1 MRFLLLGIMSVLI
14 SACGFQLRGV
24 AKLPFETMYVEAS
37 DTSPIGND
45 LRRTLKSSNVRLT
58 NSAAEAQ
65 AVVQLLGETREKII
79 LSLSG
84 GGRVREYQLRIRVTF
99 RVHGPNNKELLAPT
113 ELVLLRD
120 LSYDDTQILAKES
133 EEALLFRDIQNDAV
147 QQIMRRV
154 SAVNQ

>member
-37 DTSPIGND
+37 DTSPVGND
-45 LRRTLKSSNVRLT
+45 LRRALKSNVRLT

-84 GGRVREYQLRIRVTF
+84 GGRVREYQLRMRVTF
-99 RVHGPNNKELLAPT
+99 RVYGPNNKELLVPT

-133 EEALLFRDIQNDAV
+133 EEALLFRDIQSDAV

-154 SAVNQ
+154 SAINP

>member
-37 DTSPIGND
+37 DTSPVGND
-45 LRRTLKSSNVRLT
+45 LRRALKSSNVRLT

-84 GGRVREYQLRIRVTF
+84 GGRVREYQLRMRVSF
-99 RVHGPNNKELLAPT
+99 RVYGPNNKELLVPT

-154 SAVNQ
+154 SAVNP

>member
-1 MRFLLLGIMSVLI
+1 MRFLLLGILSVLI

-37 DTSPIGND
+37 DTSPVGND
-45 LRRTLKSSNVRLT
+45 LRRVLKSSNVRLT

-84 GGRVREYQLRIRVTF
+84 GGRVREYQLRMRVSF
-99 RVHGPNNKELLAPT
+99 RVYGPNNKELLVPT

-133 EEALLFRDIQNDAV
+133 EEALLFRDIQSDAV
-147 QQIMRRV
+147 QQIMRRL
-154 SAVNQ
+154 SAVNP

>member
-37 DTSPIGND
+37 DTSPVGND
-45 LRRTLKSSNVRLT
+45 LRRALKSSNVRLT

-84 GGRVREYQLRIRVTF
+84 GGRVREYQLRMRVSF
-99 RVHGPNNKELLAPT
+99 RVYGPNNKELLVPT

-133 EEALLFRDIQNDAV
+133 EEALLFRDIQSDAV
-147 QQIMRRV
+147 QQIMRRL
-154 SAVNQ
+154 SAVNR

>member
-37 DTSPIGND
+37 DTSPVGND
-45 LRRTLKSSNVRLT
+45 LRRALKSNVRLT

-84 GGRVREYQLRIRVTF
+84 GGRVREYQLRMRVSF
-99 RVHGPNNKELLAPT
+99 RVYGPNNKELLVPT

-154 SAVNQ
+154 SAINP

>member
-1 MRFLLLGIMSVLI
+1 MRFLLLGMLSVLI

-37 DTSPIGND
+37 DTSPVGND
-45 LRRTLKSSNVRLT
+45 LRRALKSSNVRLT

-84 GGRVREYQLRIRVTF
+84 GGRVREYQLRMRVSF
-99 RVHGPNNKELLAPT
+99 RVYGPNNKELLVPT

-154 SAVNQ
+154 SAVNR

>member
-45 LRRTLKSSNVRLT
+45 LRRALKSSNVRLT

-84 GGRVREYQLRIRVTF
+84 GGRVREYQLRMRVSF
-99 RVHGPNNKELLAPT
+99 RVYGLNNKELLAPT
-113 ELVLLRD
+113 EIVLLRD

-154 SAVNQ
+154 SAVNP

>member
-45 LRRTLKSSNVRLT
+45 LRRALKSNVRLT

-84 GGRVREYQLRIRVTF
+84 GGRVREYQLRMRVTF
-99 RVHGPNNKELLAPT
+99 RVYGPNNKELLVPT

-154 SAVNQ
+154 SVVNR

>member
-1 MRFLLLGIMSVLI
+1 MRFLLLGMLSVLI

-37 DTSPIGND
+37 DTSPVGND
-45 LRRTLKSSNVRLT
+45 LRRALKSSNVRLT

-84 GGRVREYQLRIRVTF
+84 GGRVREYQLRMRVSF
-99 RVHGPNNKELLAPT
+99 RVYGPNNKELLVPT

-133 EEALLFRDIQNDAV
+133 EEALLFRDIQSDAV
-147 QQIMRRV
+147 QQIMRRL
-154 SAVNQ
+154 SAVNP

>member
-1 MRFLLLGIMSVLI
+1 MRFLLLGMLSVLI

-37 DTSPIGND
+37 DTSPVGND
-45 LRRTLKSSNVRLT
+45 LRRALKSSNVRIT
-58 NSAAEAQ
+58 NSAPEAQ

-84 GGRVREYQLRIRVTF
+84 GGRVREYQLRMRVSF
-99 RVHGPNNKELLAPT
+99 RVYGPNNKELLVPT

-133 EEALLFRDIQNDAV
+133 EEALLFRDIQSDAV

-154 SAVNQ
+154 SAINP

>member
-1 MRFLLLGIMSVLI
+1 MRFLLLCIMSVLI
-14 SACGFQLRGV
+14 SACGFELRGV

-37 DTSPIGND
+37 DTSPVGND
-45 LRRTLKSSNVRLT
+45 LRRALKSSNVRLT
-58 NSAAEAQ
+58 NSTAEAQ

-84 GGRVREYQLRIRVTF
+84 GGRVREYQLRMRVSF
-99 RVHGPNNKELLAPT
+99 RVYGPNNKELLIPT

-154 SAVNQ
+154 SAVNP

>member
-1 MRFLLLGIMSVLI
+1 MRFLLLGMLSVLI

-37 DTSPIGND
+37 DTSPVGND
-45 LRRTLKSSNVRLT
+45 LRAAFKSSNVRIT
-58 NSAAEAQ
+58 NSAPEAQ

-84 GGRVREYQLRIRVTF
+84 GGRVREYQLRMRVSF
-99 RVHGPNNKELLAPT
+99 RVYGPNNKEFLAPT
-113 ELVLLRD
+113 EIVLLRD

-154 SAVNQ
+154 SAINP

>member
-37 DTSPIGND
+37 DTSPVGND
-45 LRRTLKSSNVRLT
+45 LRRALKSNVRLT

-84 GGRVREYQLRIRVTF
+84 GGRVREYQLRMRVTF
-99 RVHGPNNKELLAPT
+99 RVYGPNNKELLVPT

-154 SAVNQ
+154 SVVNR

>member
-1 MRFLLLGIMSVLI
+1 MRFLLLGILSVLI

-24 AKLPFETMYVEAS
+24 AKLPFETMYVEAGES
-37 DTSPIGND
+37 SPIGND
-45 LRRTLKSSNVRLT
+45 LRRALKSNNVRLT
-58 NSAAEAQ
+58 NSAPEAQ

-84 GGRVREYQLRIRVTF
+84 GGRVREYQLRMRVTF

-154 SAVNQ
+154 SAVNS

>member
-37 DTSPIGND
+37 DTSPVGND
-45 LRRTLKSSNVRLT
+45 LRRALKSSNVRLT

-84 GGRVREYQLRIRVTF
+84 GGRVREYQLRMRVSF
-99 RVHGPNNKELLAPT
+99 RVYGPNNKELLVPT

-133 EEALLFRDIQNDAV
+133 EEALLFRDIQSDAV
-147 QQIMRRV
+147 QQIMRRL
-154 SAVNQ
+154 SAVNP

>member
-58 NSAAEAQ
+58 NSAVEAQ

-84 GGRVREYQLRIRVTF
+84 GGRVREYQLRMRVTF
-99 RVHGPNNKELLAPT
+99 RVYGLNKKELLAPT
-113 ELVLLRD
+113 ETAMSQPIVCRSSTL
-120 LSYDDTQILAKES
+120 
-133 EEALLFRDIQNDAV
+133 
-147 QQIMRRV
+147 
-154 SAVNQ
+154 

>member
-1 MRFLLLGIMSVLI
+1 M
-14 SACGFQLRGV
+14 
-24 AKLPFETMYVEAS
+24 
-37 DTSPIGND
+37 
-45 LRRTLKSSNVRLT
+45 RLT

-84 GGRVREYQLRIRVTF
+84 GGRVREYQLRMRVSF
-99 RVHGPNNKELLAPT
+99 RVYGPNNKELLVPT

-154 SAVNQ
+154 SAINP

>member
-84 GGRVREYQLRIRVTF
+84 GGRVREYQLRMRVSF
-99 RVHGPNNKELLAPT
+99 RVYGPSDKELLAPT
-113 ELVLLRD
+113 EIVLLRD
-120 LSYDDTQILAKES
+120 FSYDDTQILAKES

-154 SAVNQ
+154 SAVNP

>member
-1 MRFLLLGIMSVLI
+1 MRFLLLGMLSVLI

-37 DTSPIGND
+37 YTSPVGND
-45 LRRTLKSSNVRLT
+45 LRRALKSSNVRIT
-58 NSAAEAQ
+58 NSAPEAQ

-84 GGRVREYQLRIRVTF
+84 GGRVREYQLRMRVSF
-99 RVHGPNNKELLAPT
+99 RVYGPNNKELLVPT

-154 SAVNQ
+154 SAINP